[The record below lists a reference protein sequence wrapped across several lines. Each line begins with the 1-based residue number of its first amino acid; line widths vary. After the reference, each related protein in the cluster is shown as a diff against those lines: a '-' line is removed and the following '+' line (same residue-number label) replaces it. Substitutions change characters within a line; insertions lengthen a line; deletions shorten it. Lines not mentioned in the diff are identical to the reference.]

1 MQRDALAS
9 RGQRPD
15 DPSAGFGRLLS
26 SRCLFT
32 SLLKSPMR
40 RLPLLLLSVSLSAA
54 TLAAKPAEAETVVQ
68 KASGVAARTGKAV
81 KKGLEKGE
89 AAVEKA
95 VAKTSDAVKTGAKK
109 TGAAVRKGADRTG
122 EFAVRVTRKA
132 RAAVTP
138 ASAAK

>member
-1 MQRDALAS
+1 MALQIANPAVVEKIEALA
-9 RGQRPD
+9 RATG
-15 DPSAGFGRLLS
+15 LS
-26 SRCLFT
+26 KT
-32 SLLKSPMR
+32 
-40 RLPLLLLSVSLSAA
+40 
-54 TLAAKPAEAETVVQ
+54 
-68 KASGVAARTGKAV
+68 
-81 KKGLEKGE
+81 